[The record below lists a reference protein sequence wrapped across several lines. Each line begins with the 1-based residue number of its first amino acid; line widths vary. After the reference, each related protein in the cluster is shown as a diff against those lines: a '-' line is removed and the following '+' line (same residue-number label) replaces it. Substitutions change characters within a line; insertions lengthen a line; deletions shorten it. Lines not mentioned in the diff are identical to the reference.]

1 MSLDDLWEKFK
12 SALFNAAKEAC
23 GCIMKTNRKKQTHW
37 WNDEIKS
44 EVKEKKKLWKQY
56 FGNAKTEI
64 FNENK
69 KVKMLVRKAKGEEF
83 GNQLEESGK
92 ADKKLLKFSSV
103 ATNKNRNRVNCSKK
117 H

>member
-1 MSLDDLWEKFK
+1 
-12 SALFNAAKEAC
+12 
-23 GCIMKTNRKKQTHW
+23 
-37 WNDEIKS
+37 
-44 EVKEKKKLWKQY
+44 
-56 FGNAKTEI
+56 
-64 FNENK
+64 
-69 KVKMLVRKAKGEEF
+69 MLVRKAKGEEF